1 MPGFLFTGN
10 PHKICNDAMKLSKLE
25 NLLGYKFRVPA
36 LLERAVTHRS
46 WAHENLP
53 GATEEKIRESENE
66 SFEFVG
72 DSVLGLSIAEQLYIE
87 HPSLSEGDL
96 TLMKHHLVS
105 MSTLAKLAQE
115 LNLGEFVRVGRGEE
129 KTGGRKK
136 QAILAD
142 TLEAII
148 AAIFFDGGYDAAKAF
163 INRSFERELSI
174 VTPKGSLDYKTLLQE
189 TLQAAKLSAPAYLLV
204 KADGLPHARTFFV
217 EAVWETGKSEG
228 SGRSIKSA
236 EMMAAS
242 EALKM
247 LLNEAAD

>member
-1 MPGFLFTGN
+1 MN
-10 PHKICNDAMKLSKLE
+10 LSKLE
-25 NLLGYKFRVPA
+25 NLLGYKFRLSA
-36 LLERAVTHRS
+36 LLERAVTHSS

-53 GATEEKIRESENE
+53 GASEEKLRESENE
-66 SFEFVG
+66 SLEFVG
-72 DSVLGLSIAEQLYIE
+72 DSVLGLSIAEQLYTS
-87 HPSLSEGDL
+87 HPTLSEGDL

-105 MSTLAKLAQE
+105 MSTLAKLAQD
-115 LNLGEFVRVGRGEE
+115 LNLGDFVRVGRGEE

-142 TLEAII
+142 TLEAVI
-148 AAIFFDGGYDAAKAF
+148 AAVFFDGGYDEAKAF
-163 INRSFERELSI
+163 IYRIFANELDS

-189 TLQAAKLSAPAYLLV
+189 TLQAQKLSAPVYSLI

-217 EAVWETGKSEG
+217 EALWDTGKSEG
-228 SGRSIKSA
+228 TGRSIKAA

-247 LLNEAAD
+247 LQNEKTDETK